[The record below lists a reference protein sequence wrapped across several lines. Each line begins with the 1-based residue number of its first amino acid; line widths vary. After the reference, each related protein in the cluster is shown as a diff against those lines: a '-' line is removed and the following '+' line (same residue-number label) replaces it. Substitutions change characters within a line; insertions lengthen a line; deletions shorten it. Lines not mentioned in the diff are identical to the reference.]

1 MEGSERIQFLVQGS
15 AAKPYEVTFVKT
27 GKELAAFCTCQAGKN
42 GLSCKHRLN
51 ILDGSQNNIVSDN
64 PHEVAKVQT
73 WVPGTSIQREIRNV
87 KISQA
92 RVKAANWE
100 LSEAQR
106 RLAQIMHAPTEY
118 DHDTDI
124 TIIK

>member
-1 MEGSERIQFLVQGS
+1 MERSERIQFLVQGS

-27 GKELAAFCTCQAGKN
+27 GKELAAFCTCQSGKSR
-42 GLSCKHRLN
+42 LSCKHRLD
-51 ILDGSQNNIVSDN
+51 ILDGNPNNIVSGN
-64 PHEVAKVQT
+64 PQEVAKVQN
-73 WVPGTSIQREIRNV
+73 WLPNTSIQQELRNV

-100 LSEAQR
+100 LAEAKR
-106 RLAQIMHAPTEY
+106 RLAQVMHILTQY
-118 DHDTDI
+118 DPDKDT